1 MNPVLRDD
9 LDRRSRLESTIGAQV
24 VMMTAMTVETLE
36 YLRRVMR
43 RALDTE
49 CIIERIRQEH
59 STRESQTLI
68 SIGINTSPVG
78 GAWSKRRAFDQMDWL
93 AKTHISATEI

>member
-49 CIIERIRQEH
+49 CTIERIR
-59 STRESQTLI
+59 
-68 SIGINTSPVG
+68 
-78 GAWSKRRAFDQMDWL
+78 
-93 AKTHISATEI
+93 